1 MFIEPLT
8 SVANASNHTKCLSLN
23 KQQCMNQ
30 TNEYSQGLRY
40 YPFAVNIDRCVQIC
54 IIIDG
59 LSNRV
64 CAPNK
69 TEDLNLSIFNIIT
82 EINESEIL
90 TKHIPCKCYCTF
102 DGRKCNSNQKWDNDE
117 V

>member
-1 MFIEPLT
+1 MTYLIEYVLQI
-8 SVANASNHTKCLSLN
+8 
-23 KQQCMNQ
+23 KQ
-30 TNEYSQGLRY
+30 
-40 YPFAVNIDRCVQIC
+40 
-54 IIIDG
+54 
-59 LSNRV
+59 
-64 CAPNK
+64 
-69 TEDLNLSIFNIIT
+69 DLNLSIFNIIT